1 MKLHKACRTVPVYL
15 LLSVIAACGT
25 AGASAHGPKLYPVP
39 TSSWR
44 PGDPSLLALTFG
56 TLAEGRYRGQW
67 CPWLIGG
74 PGSRRIAIV
83 WPAGFRAQRQPFELL
98 DSHGAVV
105 ARGGEDIELGGGLGP
120 ADHRICMLGQKAGV
134 RRSHVSMLSSDSELL

>member
-1 MKLHKACRTVPVYL
+1 MKLHKAFRTVSVCL

-56 TLAEGRYRGQW
+56 TLAEGRY
-67 CPWLIGG
+67 
-74 PGSRRIAIV
+74 
-83 WPAGFRAQRQPFELL
+83 
-98 DSHGAVV
+98 
-105 ARGGEDIELGGGLGP
+105 
-120 ADHRICMLGQKAGV
+120 
-134 RRSHVSMLSSDSELL
+134 